1 MEKNKK
7 MRKKISVFVILGII
21 LLTIYT
27 ISFLTP
33 LLWALITSVRFD
45 LDFDLSPFFF
55 NKGEKIYFQNYV
67 DVFNTMKI
75 PAKQMNKELGVL
87 LTIGNVYIEEQLYNS
102 LIYSL
107 ICTLMATFT
116 PCICAYAVAKYK
128 FKFGQLLYGIVIVT
142 MVMPTIGN
150 LAAQIQIA
158 QALGFYDTLLGVA
171 IMKGHFLGSNFL
183 IFYAA
188 FKSLPNDYKDAA
200 EIDGASQLQVLL
212 NISLPLISTTI
223 STIALLSFIGFWNDY
238 STAMIFLPSKP
249 TVSYALYTYTR
260 NSSDTMASGSVTRQV
275 AACMLVTIPIFTVF
289 MLLRNKLMGNLTM
302 GGLKG

>member
-1 MEKNKK
+1 MKK
-7 MRKKISVFVILGII
+7 SIKVQRERGIFVTLGIV
-21 LLTIYT
+21 LLAIYS

-33 LLWALITSVRFD
+33 LIWALITSFRFD

-55 NKGEKIYFQNYV
+55 NEGEKLYFKNYV

-75 PAKQMNKELGVL
+75 PAKQMHKELGVL
-87 LTIGNVYIEEQLYNS
+87 LTIGDVYIEKQLLNS
-102 LIYSL
+102 LTYSL
-107 ICTLMATFT
+107 VCTIMATFT

-128 FKFGQLLYGIVIVT
+128 FKFASVLYGIVIVT

-150 LAAQIQIA
+150 LAAEIQIA
-158 QALGFYDTLLGVA
+158 QALNFYDTLFGVA

-238 STAMIFLPSKP
+238 STAMIYLPSRP

-260 NSSDTMASGSVTRQV
+260 NSSDTIASGSVTRQV
-275 AACMLVTIPIFTVF
+275 AACMMVTIPIFTVF

-302 GGLKG
+302 GGIKG